1 MVQEPYFFLSY
12 ARKDNPDEFVKRFY
26 DDLVLELRR
35 IGADPAAQPPFRDV
49 EGLGLGDDWARVLG
63 AAVGHCRAF
72 VALYSP
78 AYLNSEYCGKEWTAF
93 RDRLRE
99 YRRETEIDVPALVP
113 VLWAPMEGNLPDE
126 IARFQYHEADMGQEY
141 VTQGLLQILRT
152 EPMGLAYRRVVQKVA
167 ARVRM
172 AADRFRLPFTSDLDL
187 GEVRGLFPAGG
198 HRRAA
203 APGAGHVEIFLAAGV
218 ADALPEGRHRSEYYG
233 RSPREWTPYHPPK
246 DPTVARRA
254 QRVIME
260 SGPYTSSVEVVDAA
274 LSSRLDESMANN
286 QTSIL
291 LVDPWAARTPAYR
304 DVLADYDGQNRPA
317 TGVLVPCHDS
327 DEESGG
333 ESIWED
339 LSHVFWRNWRRQ
351 NDPHDPLFR
360 VRVGGDEFDERLSVM
375 LVVAQNRLMEMEST
389 TPFRVPT
396 GPTPPPMTGLTI
408 PGPSV
413 PAVPADMPP
422 RFPFLGG
429 APTPRPVAAPPP
441 PQPPGGRSVPKDPD
455 DDQ

>member
-12 ARKDNPDEFVKRFY
+12 ARKDSPDEFVKRFY
-26 DDLVLELRR
+26 DDLVLELRS

-93 RDRLRE
+93 RERLQE

-113 VLWAPMEGNLPDE
+113 VLWAPMVGDLPEE
-126 IARFQYHEADMGQEY
+126 IARFQYHEAGMGQEY
-141 VTQGLLQILRT
+141 VTHGLMQILRT
-152 EPMGLAYRRVVQKVA
+152 NPMGAEYRAVVQKVA
-167 ARVRM
+167 ARVKM
-172 AADRFRLPFTSDLDL
+172 AADRFRLPFTSALDL
-187 GEVRGLFPAGG
+187 GDVHGLFPVAEY
-198 HRRAA
+198 RRAA

-218 ADALPEGRHRSEYYG
+218 ADALPEGRLRSEYYG
-233 RSPREWTPYHPPK
+233 RSPREWTPYHPPR

-304 DVLADYDGQNRPA
+304 DVLAHYDGQNRPA

-333 ESIWED
+333 EAIWED
-339 LSHVFWRNWRRQ
+339 LSRVFWRNWRRQ

-360 VRVGGDEFDERLSVM
+360 VRVGEEEFDDRLAVM
-375 LVVAQNRLMEMEST
+375 LTVTQNRLMEMEGT
-389 TPFRVPT
+389 TPFRLPT
-396 GPTPPPMTGLTI
+396 GPPPPPMTGLTV
-408 PGPSV
+408 PGPTS
-413 PAVPADMPP
+413 PPGPADPP
-422 RFPFLGG
+422 FRLPFPG
-429 APTPRPVAAPPP
+429 AAPAPRQDADPP
-441 PQPPGGRSVPKDPD
+441 PQEPPGGPSDTKDTG